1 MNQNSPKGFLIA
13 LSTLRAWLVIV
24 AAVWLLGAIGLGWL
38 VKSFFALIG
47 IILLAPVAIFVGV
60 RWWIQRNLVQGQ
72 CPVCASPLAGLNKT
86 QMRCPNCNEPIKV
99 EHKHFSRLTPPG
111 TIDVQAVEVGART
124 LEE

>member
-1 MNQNSPKGFLIA
+1 MNQNSSKGFLIA
-13 LSTLRAWLVIV
+13 LSTIRTWLVII

-86 QMRCPNCNEPIKV
+86 QMRCSNCNEPIKV

-111 TIDVQAVEVGART
+111 TIDVQAVEVAART

>member
-1 MNQNSPKGFLIA
+1 VNQNSSKGFLIA
-13 LSTLRAWLVIV
+13 LSTIRAWLVII

-38 VKSFFALIG
+38 VKSFFAIIG

-86 QMRCPNCNEPIKV
+86 QTRCPNCNEPIKV